1 MHRFRY
7 GAPASTHGDY
17 RMRKLIIA
25 TAALAFVSST
35 ALAQST
41 DKGATPPASDS
52 MSKSGDMSKD
62 TMSKSKKTTKKS
74 AKKTGDDAMTK
85 Q

>member
-1 MHRFRY
+1 
-7 GAPASTHGDY
+7 
-17 RMRKLIIA
+17 MRKLIIA
-25 TAALAFVSST
+25 AAALAFVSST

-41 DKGATPPASDS
+41 DKSAAPPASDG

-62 TMSKSKKTTKKS
+62 TMSKSKKKSKKS
-74 AKKTGDDAMTK
+74 AKKTGDDTMTK

>member
-1 MHRFRY
+1 
-7 GAPASTHGDY
+7 
-17 RMRKLIIA
+17 MRKLIIA

-41 DKGATPPASDS
+41 DKGTAPATSDT
-52 MSKSGDMSKD
+52 MSKGGDMSKD
-62 TMSKSKKTTKKS
+62 TMSKSKKKPKKAAKKS
-74 AKKTGDDAMTK
+74 GDDTMTK

>member
-1 MHRFRY
+1 
-7 GAPASTHGDY
+7 
-17 RMRKLIIA
+17 MRKLIIA

-41 DKGATPPASDS
+41 DKGAAPAAGDS
-52 MSKSGDMSKD
+52 MSKSSDTSSD
-62 TMSKSKKTTKKS
+62 TMSKSKKKTKKS
-74 AKKTGDDAMTK
+74 AKKTGDDTMTK

>member
-1 MHRFRY
+1 
-7 GAPASTHGDY
+7 
-17 RMRKLIIA
+17 MRKLIIA

-41 DKGATPPASDS
+41 DKGAAPPASDG
-52 MSKSGDMSKD
+52 MSKNGDMSKD
-62 TMSKSKKTTKKS
+62 TMSKSKKKS
-74 AKKTGDDAMTK
+74 KPAKKTGDDAMTK